1 MDLLKAALSP
11 SFKPY
16 FLILF
21 LNITEV
27 KYICWGVDLMIK
39 LYELLRS
46 GVEEREKILN
56 ASASESFWIQY
67 LTG

>member
-21 LNITEV
+21 LNLTEV
-27 KYICWGVDLMIK
+27 KCMCLGVRLMIK
-39 LYELLRS
+39 FYELLTS
-46 GVEEREKILN
+46 AIEEHEKNLN
-56 ASASESFWIQY
+56 ASASESFWMQY